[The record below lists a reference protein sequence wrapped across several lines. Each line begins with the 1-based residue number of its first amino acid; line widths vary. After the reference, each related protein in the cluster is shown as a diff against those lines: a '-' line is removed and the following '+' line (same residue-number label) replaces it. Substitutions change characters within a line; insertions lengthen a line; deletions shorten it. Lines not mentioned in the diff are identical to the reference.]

1 MKTNVGT
8 IDKVVR
14 FFIAAVAAVL
24 IATNIVS
31 GAIAVVL
38 GVLGA
43 IMLFTGLFGM
53 CPLYTLF
60 GISTGKKPLKK

>member
-8 IDKVVR
+8 IDKIVR
-14 FFIAAVAAVL
+14 FLIAAVAVVL

-31 GAIAVVL
+31 GIIAVVL
-38 GVLGA
+38 GVVGA

-53 CPLYTLF
+53 CPLYALF
-60 GISTGKKPLKK
+60 GISTCKAPVKK